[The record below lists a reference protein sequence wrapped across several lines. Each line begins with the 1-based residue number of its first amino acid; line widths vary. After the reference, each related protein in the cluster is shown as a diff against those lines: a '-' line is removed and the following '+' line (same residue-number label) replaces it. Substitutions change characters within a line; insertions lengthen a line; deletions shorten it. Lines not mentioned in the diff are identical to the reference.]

1 MVAEEDK
8 VVAEEDEG
16 VTDEDE
22 GGPSFQVIGI
32 QQIDSFER
40 GVNQD
45 ISNVS
50 AILTFS
56 KT

>member
-1 MVAEEDK
+1 MVVEEDEM
-8 VVAEEDEG
+8 VPEEDEG